1 MKRGTNL
8 WNITAQRWRLTQ
20 QGRGCSCSTCQ
31 PSHQTRYCHAFAC
44 MRVFNRCFLS
54 PTFTTGWCFLSVS
67 LLRSP
72 GPSLATADLGF
83 SWLFLLNTNF
93 SLSEPIVRATAK
105 EFKTVAKFPGN
116 SPQQLVSVQP
126 TTMEGWRKGR
136 KWKNSMSAL
145 HEGNSSSLEQA
156 SHNFTSEKINPVP
169 SFGSKPAGG
178 SLVAGELLSLGP
190 QRWLTEPP
198 LQPDNV
204 GAVALGS
211 VFWSGW
217 GDVWGYITIT
227 RLG

>member
-1 MKRGTNL
+1 MQAVEAKLAGPDAAIKSTSTAWPIKHPDRRSLDRCRWSRVRRDSREKKMKRGTNL

-20 QGRGCSCSTCQ
+20 QGGGCSCSTCQ

-67 LLRSP
+67 LLRSA

-126 TTMEGWRKGR
+126 TTMEGWRKEENGKILCLPYMKETPVLLNKR
-136 KWKNSMSAL
+136 
-145 HEGNSSSLEQA
+145 HII
-156 SHNFTSEKINPVP
+156 SHLRRLTPCPRSD
-169 SFGSKPAGG
+169 
-178 SLVAGELLSLGP
+178 LSLLEVL
-190 QRWLTEPP
+190 W
-198 LQPDNV
+198 
-204 GAVALGS
+204 
-211 VFWSGW
+211 
-217 GDVWGYITIT
+217 
-227 RLG
+227 